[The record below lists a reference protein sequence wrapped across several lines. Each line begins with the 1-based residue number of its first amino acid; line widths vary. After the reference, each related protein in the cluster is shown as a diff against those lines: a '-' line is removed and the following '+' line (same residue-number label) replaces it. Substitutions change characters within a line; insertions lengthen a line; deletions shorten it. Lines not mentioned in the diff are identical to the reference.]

1 MESLEDDDERFE
13 TIYKWNKKRVGQI
26 DLPRNTLTNS
36 RSSSDSLTAAMESLL
51 SFSGQ
56 FAHDL
61 TFHRISDD
69 LVQLV
74 ENPLIRERLLFY
86 YVYVTGY
93 RRDDSLVSFRLAL
106 HRFHLERTSIP
117 FDTELVRGI
126 EDPDSTTDFEW
137 TVRHKYLT
145 GDILELTENPEF
157 RNQLSRLKR
166 SCQQTTATLK
176 WAQKKAAELRLLI
189 QQELNSVT

>member
-1 MESLEDDDERFE
+1 MESLEDDDEHFE

-36 RSSSDSLTAAMESLL
+36 RSSSDSLTAA
-51 SFSGQ
+51 FQ
-56 FAHDL
+56 
-61 TFHRISDD
+61 RIADD

-74 ENPLIRERLLFY
+74 ENSLIRERLLFY

-157 RNQLSRLKR
+157 RNRLSRLKR